1 MNIVYYLII
10 FSLILLFIKNIKSY
24 NNSIKDITKHKWD
37 EYSKMKNHLL
47 EYSNLSKC
55 NKPIL
60 WIYIDFEKNAR
71 EWIDFGTKNNTN
83 LNMPYIYLCLKT
95 IIDNCGDSFHVVII
109 DENSFDNLIPGWSI
123 DLSKLSDPLKHK
135 YINYA
140 KLQVLKNFGGMFVP
154 PSFICK
160 NDLYELYYDNCTY
173 QKKIFVTEFLNESKT
188 NYEKPYLP
196 KLDFMGCLKNDSNMN
211 IIIQE
216 FEYLLSKDYTDESNL
231 NNHIGNILVNNKE
244 IINIIDGKFI
254 GVKNNKKEIILL
266 DDLMNMNKI
275 ELDKNHYGVYIPYY
289 MLKKRNKYNW
299 FLYLSPLEVINSKT
313 FIAFYLSHHI

>member
-289 MLKKRNKYNW
+289 MLKK
-299 FLYLSPLEVINSKT
+299 T
-313 FIAFYLSHHI
+313 Q